1 MWQKYGFDE
10 PNYNVNNDLNAKYA
24 IISNNSDFFTNLNNL
39 VANIFSDINEI
50 ITEKYNVVGFAFKTN
65 NLTVFISQIQYY
77 IINVP
82 GNKINYRVS
91 YTDDGT
97 IIYIYFDDTSSRY
110 IKANILNILNFINS
124 VALYIEDYDIYRDGK
139 CDKNLVPIIALHKDM
154 FSESAWSKIIKMK
167 EVKNKEDEV
176 IHIFNFDLYPF
187 FDAINKKDM
196 A

>member
-1 MWQKYGFDE
+1 M
-10 PNYNVNNDLNAKYA
+10 
-24 IISNNSDFFTNLNNL
+24 
-39 VANIFSDINEI
+39 
-50 ITEKYNVVGFAFKTN
+50 
-65 NLTVFISQIQYY
+65 TVFISQIQDY

-82 GNKINYRVS
+82 RNKINYRVS
-91 YTDDGT
+91 YTDDGA

-124 VALYIEDYDIYRDGK
+124 VALYIKDYDIYRDGK
-139 CDKNLVPIIALHKDM
+139 CDKDLVPITALHKDM

-176 IHIFNFDLYPF
+176 IHIFNFDLYRI